1 MQENYNLLFFLEL
14 IEQLTVFI
22 DEQDIEKKFIDILT
36 VSIGNTSYLG
46 YFYDL
51 VLRSKNSGFWI
62 LINSFIH
69 LLNNFLFINYILDFL
84 KDILERLKVA
94 NGQHSILKLLKKYSK
109 DIPTTII
116 KILEK
121 IQVKMYPFI

>member
-46 YFYDL
+46 YFYEL

-62 LINSFIH
+62 LII
-69 LLNNFLFINYILDFL
+69 
-84 KDILERLKVA
+84 
-94 NGQHSILKLLKKYSK
+94 
-109 DIPTTII
+109 
-116 KILEK
+116 
-121 IQVKMYPFI
+121 

>member
-62 LINSFIH
+62 LIN
-69 LLNNFLFINYILDFL
+69 
-84 KDILERLKVA
+84 
-94 NGQHSILKLLKKYSK
+94 
-109 DIPTTII
+109 
-116 KILEK
+116 
-121 IQVKMYPFI
+121 